1 MPYSKAKSLRYYLS
15 CLAFTLGLCPA
26 YSQWQTSGTTL
37 YYNGGGVGI
46 GTQTPSPY
54 LLDVHGYVHTNLMFI
69 SDAPSAGS
77 AGAWFRGSATGS
89 GSAIFQANSGSAA
102 AFWVSGSGVFKVG
115 GTGSTEPVAGAINIT
130 TTGSVGV
137 GTTTPGNLLEVAT
150 TAQLDG
156 IKVSY
161 NNTGLVRLH
170 ANSLF
175 AGAYNNIV
183 QNGDAGLLF
192 GTTGTAPNFGFVIAP
207 WSPVTGGIRITSS
220 GNVLIGKGTQANTS
234 YVLDINGNTR
244 ANEVVVNT
252 TGADYVFDPG
262 YRLSSLQDIGNY
274 VRKEHHLPG
283 IAPAAQ
289 MQQEGVNLGDNQTR
303 LLAKIEELTLYLI
316 QQDKETQALK
326 EKIKALEER
335 NQTLENLEQ
344 RIERLEHPDRIT
356 GK

>member
-1 MPYSKAKSLRYYLS
+1 MTYSKAKLLRYYLS
-15 CLAFTLGLCPA
+15 CLAFTLGLYPA
-26 YSQWQTSGTTL
+26 YSQWQTSGTAI
-37 YYNGGGVGI
+37 YYNGGSVGI
-46 GTQTPSPY
+46 GTQTPGAY

-69 SDAPSAGS
+69 SDAPATGS
-77 AGAWFRGSATGS
+77 AGAWFRGASTGS
-89 GSAIFQANSGSAA
+89 GSAIFQANSGTAA
-102 AFWVSGSGVFKVG
+102 AFWLSGSGVFKIG
-115 GTGSTEPVAGAINIT
+115 GTGSTEPAAGAINIT
-130 TTGSVGV
+130 TTGNVGV
-137 GTTTPGNLLEVAT
+137 GTTIPGNLLEVAT

-175 AGAYNNIV
+175 GGAYNNLV

-192 GTTGTAPNFGFVIAP
+192 GTNGTAPNFGFVIAP

-220 GNVLIGKGTQANTS
+220 GNVLIGKGTQTNTS

-262 YRLSSLQDIGNY
+262 YRLSPLQDIGNY

-289 MQQEGVNLGDNQTR
+289 MQHDGVNLGDNQTK

-316 QQDKETQALK
+316 EQDQ
-326 EKIKALEER
+326 KIRQLEER
-335 NQTLENLEQ
+335 NRTLEDLEK
-344 RIERLEHPDRIT
+344 RIERLEQSIT
-356 GK
+356 VAAPGTSVAR